1 MYRLV
6 RYKATNLIGFMSGLG
21 KKTVEIDLSD
31 FMDKDIVCIIGDN
44 ASGKSTF
51 LSTVHPWH
59 IPINGKPKFIIPGK
73 EGVIIREYIGD
84 DGTTMISKCIYH
96 PKKDNSGHNASCYLE
111 MTRPGEDPIELNPNG
126 NVGSYQALL
135 YTHFG
140 INKDYLSF
148 AAYTTEVA
156 NIVKMTDMERKNSV
170 GTLVPNT
177 KRYEVAYDIIN
188 DKYKNLRNLTRN
200 LAQKIL
206 SLRDEDSLE
215 ADFKRITEEL
225 QRFTEDREERI
236 RKLSKME
243 GRLKELTGGDDIDD
257 MIDRY
262 NHMVA
267 NLAMFDSEID
277 RIYNRL
283 MKLYSRLGIEPT
295 RDRSI
300 NFAGIDEVPSTIMR
314 YEKKLAA
321 NESSMAGHLDR
332 ERRLKDELHQT
343 ENDISENESLLYS
356 IQTQDIKE
364 LEKVRRGYIDQIESM
379 RYAKDKDKYSSMSY
393 DEVVSFSRVITA
405 IDAMIQGLYDEYGQL
420 VSEYFNSESWSEFG
434 VHARRD
440 MEQLHATIQTSTAK
454 RDQLYQKIL
463 EKNQYQQFQS
473 ILDKRP
479 KTCTIDSCPFIATAL
494 KWEGVALEVDA
505 LKSQYQQASIEIS
518 AAEESARA
526 VEAHLAIHEDGQKLV
541 QYLLSNEVLICKYFG
556 LDSLKPL
563 YKAIGNGTWGDI
575 LDIMALK
582 ELASILSEKELYLR
596 ITMQLI
602 PDVDHSISLAKAHG
616 TNRDLL
622 TNQLDRLQHTREFLK
637 NELAEIHMHTT
648 IGSAQHEK
656 YRTTLDLWKEVYE
669 NITRYRELMASHL
682 ETQKEA
688 DGQNEKIGKIK
699 DMLDKCK
706 EQKHLI
712 RELDDIIRDRTPKRE
727 KIKLDLDA
735 LRRLKIEKLEVER
748 NFTVIEMI
756 RSIVAPGKGVRKELI
771 GIYMYDICTIAN
783 HLLLNTFGGKLYLK
797 EFDITDKEF
806 TIPYVY
812 NGSEGT
818 DIMYASS
825 AQQSM
830 ITSAI
835 SLAILSKLVDRYG
848 IYTADEQDGPLNAK
862 NKSEFINILATQMR
876 YVGITQALII
886 TQTPEYYSGSCN
898 IGILSFPGGDP
909 NGCTGDIIEV

>member
-283 MKLYSRLGIEPT
+283 MKLYSRLGIE
-295 RDRSI
+295 
-300 NFAGIDEVPSTIMR
+300 
-314 YEKKLAA
+314 
-321 NESSMAGHLDR
+321 H
-332 ERRLKDELHQT
+332 
-343 ENDISENESLLYS
+343 
-356 IQTQDIKE
+356 
-364 LEKVRRGYIDQIESM
+364 
-379 RYAKDKDKYSSMSY
+379 
-393 DEVVSFSRVITA
+393 
-405 IDAMIQGLYDEYGQL
+405 
-420 VSEYFNSESWSEFG
+420 
-434 VHARRD
+434 
-440 MEQLHATIQTSTAK
+440 
-454 RDQLYQKIL
+454 
-463 EKNQYQQFQS
+463 
-473 ILDKRP
+473 
-479 KTCTIDSCPFIATAL
+479 
-494 KWEGVALEVDA
+494 
-505 LKSQYQQASIEIS
+505 
-518 AAEESARA
+518 
-526 VEAHLAIHEDGQKLV
+526 
-541 QYLLSNEVLICKYFG
+541 VL
-556 LDSLKPL
+556 
-563 YKAIGNGTWGDI
+563 
-575 LDIMALK
+575 
-582 ELASILSEKELYLR
+582 
-596 ITMQLI
+596 
-602 PDVDHSISLAKAHG
+602 
-616 TNRDLL
+616 
-622 TNQLDRLQHTREFLK
+622 
-637 NELAEIHMHTT
+637 
-648 IGSAQHEK
+648 
-656 YRTTLDLWKEVYE
+656 
-669 NITRYRELMASHL
+669 
-682 ETQKEA
+682 
-688 DGQNEKIGKIK
+688 
-699 DMLDKCK
+699 
-706 EQKHLI
+706 
-712 RELDDIIRDRTPKRE
+712 
-727 KIKLDLDA
+727 
-735 LRRLKIEKLEVER
+735 
-748 NFTVIEMI
+748 
-756 RSIVAPGKGVRKELI
+756 
-771 GIYMYDICTIAN
+771 
-783 HLLLNTFGGKLYLK
+783 
-797 EFDITDKEF
+797 
-806 TIPYVY
+806 
-812 NGSEGT
+812 
-818 DIMYASS
+818 
-825 AQQSM
+825 
-830 ITSAI
+830 
-835 SLAILSKLVDRYG
+835 
-848 IYTADEQDGPLNAK
+848 
-862 NKSEFINILATQMR
+862 
-876 YVGITQALII
+876 
-886 TQTPEYYSGSCN
+886 
-898 IGILSFPGGDP
+898 
-909 NGCTGDIIEV
+909 

>member
-1 MYRLV
+1 MGLFDFLKKKPEAPAVSVKIEARQVEEEVKQRTPGELPMADVSGYV
-6 RYKATNLIGFMSGLG
+6 SPSGGFVNYGRFRVSG
-21 KKTVEIDLSD
+21 T
-31 FMDKDIVCIIGDN
+31 N
-44 ASGKSTF
+44 ASTG
-51 LSTVHPWH
+51 
-59 IPINGKPKFIIPGK
+59 
-73 EGVIIREYIGD
+73 
-84 DGTTMISKCIYH
+84 
-96 PKKDNSGHNASCYLE
+96 
-111 MTRPGEDPIELNPNG
+111 
-126 NVGSYQALL
+126 
-135 YTHFG
+135 
-140 INKDYLSF
+140 
-148 AAYTTEVA
+148 
-156 NIVKMTDMERKNSV
+156 RK
-170 GTLVPNT
+170 NT

-300 NFAGIDEVPSTIMR
+300 NFAGIDEVPSIIMR

-332 ERRLKDELHQT
+332 ERRLKDELHQA

-463 EKNQYQQFQS
+463 EKNQYQQFQN

-735 LRRLKIEKLEVER
+735 VDTAGCIDLLHGQVCTVGHGHAVSGCRTGQGTHDTDLDGAALCRGRIALGLTCGIVIGAALAALTCASPWADRLLSPAIRVVRAAPVASFILLVLLWTGRNHVPAVISAAMVVPVVWDNLSRGIQAMDRKLLELAQCYR
-748 NFTVIEMI
+748 FSRWKTVT
-756 RSIVAPGKGVRKELI
+756 L
-771 GIYMYDICTIAN
+771 
-783 HLLLNTFGGKLYLK
+783 LYLPALRPYILTALTTATGLAWK
-797 EFDITDKEF
+797 SGVAAEVLCLPEPSLGQCIYYTKYYLDIPELFAWTAA
-806 TIPYVY
+806 TV
-812 NGSEGT
+812 
-818 DIMYASS
+818 AL
-825 AQQSM
+825 SM
-830 ITSAI
+830 VLERLLRACV
-835 SLAILSKLVDRYG
+835 ARWG
-848 IYTADEQDGPLNAK
+848 RGWG
-862 NKSEFINILATQMR
+862 R
-876 YVGITQALII
+876 
-886 TQTPEYYSGSCN
+886 
-898 IGILSFPGGDP
+898 
-909 NGCTGDIIEV
+909 